1 MMHVMGID
9 AGGSKT
15 LVLVASG
22 DGQVVAEGHSGGANL
37 RTHGELAVEKAL
49 SEAIDRALAKT
60 GIRPAAVCLGIAGV
74 DRHDDAQTISGLMRR
89 LGFRDHTLI
98 VNDAL
103 IALVAGA
110 GVPSGLVL
118 VAGTGSI
125 AYGVNEAGFAARSGG
140 WGPVL
145 ADEGSGYWIGR
156 RGLVAVM
163 RHADGRGSRTV
174 LTSLVLEHLGLTR
187 TDQLVN
193 EIYESAERRQFVATL
208 GPLVESARAAGD
220 LVAGEI
226 MREAATELVAAA
238 ASVITRLGMRGEVF
252 QAFLSGGVYRSI
264 PWLAAEVSDL
274 LRDVAPRATPVL
286 LTAEPAQGAVQ
297 LARAEIAGRARI
309 PVYLSAL
316 PVEAP

>member
-1 MMHVMGID
+1 MHVMGID

-15 LVLVASG
+15 LVLVASD
-22 DGQVVAEGHSGGANL
+22 DGRVVGEGRAGGANL

-49 SEAIDRALAKT
+49 DEAIDEALT
-60 GIRPAAVCLGIAGV
+60 GIDVRPSAVCLGIAGV
-74 DRHDDAQTISGLMRR
+74 DRKDDAQIIAGLMRR

-118 VAGTGSI
+118 IAGTGSI
-125 AYGVNEAGFAARSGG
+125 AYGVNEAGLAARSGG

-163 RHADGRGSRTV
+163 RQADGRGPRTA
-174 LTSLVLEHLGLTR
+174 LTSLVLEQLGLTR

-220 LVAGEI
+220 VVAVEI
-226 MREAATELVAAA
+226 MREASEELVAAA
-238 ASVITRLGMRGEVF
+238 ASVITRLSMRGEVF
-252 QAFLSGGVYRSI
+252 SVYLSGGMFRSI
-264 PWLAAEVSDL
+264 PWLETEVSTRL
-274 LRDVAPRATPVL
+274 GEVAPRATPRL
-286 LTAEPAQGAVQ
+286 LTAEPAEGAVR
-297 LARAEIAGRARI
+297 LALAEAAGKARV
-309 PVYLSAL
+309 PVYADALSL
-316 PVEAP
+316 ETS

>member
-1 MMHVMGID
+1 MHVMGID

-15 LVLVASG
+15 LALLASA
-22 DGQVVAEGHSGGANL
+22 DGRVVGEGRAGGANL
-37 RTHGELAVEKAL
+37 RVHGELAVEKAL
-49 SEAIDRALAKT
+49 DEAIDQAL
-60 GIRPAAVCLGIAGV
+60 GSLDVRPLAVCLGIAGV
-74 DRHDDAQTISGLMRR
+74 DRKDDAQTIAALMRR

-110 GVPSGLVL
+110 GVPAGVVL

-125 AYGVNEAGFAARSGG
+125 AYGVNEAGLASRSGG

-163 RHADGRGSRTV
+163 RHADGRGPRTA
-174 LTSLVLEHLGLTR
+174 LTALVLEHLELTR

-208 GPLVESARAAGD
+208 GPLVEAARAAGD
-220 LVAGEI
+220 VVAGEI
-226 MREAATELVAAA
+226 MREAAEELVLATS
-238 ASVITRLGMRGEVF
+238 SVITRLDMRGEVF
-252 QAFLSGGVYRSI
+252 SIFLSGGMFRSI
-264 PWLAAEVSDL
+264 PWLQAEVSARL
-274 LRDVAPRATPVL
+274 ADVAPRATARL
-286 LTAEPAQGAVQ
+286 LTAEPAEGAVR
-297 LARAEIAGRARI
+297 LALAEAAGQARV
-309 PVYLSAL
+309 PVYVDAFSLEAL
-316 PVEAP
+316 

>member
-1 MMHVMGID
+1 MHVMGID

-15 LVLVASG
+15 LVLVASD
-22 DGQVVAEGHSGGANL
+22 DGRVVGEGRAGGANL

-49 SEAIDRALAKT
+49 DEAIDEALT
-60 GIRPAAVCLGIAGV
+60 GIDVRPSAVCLGIAGV
-74 DRHDDAQTISGLMRR
+74 DRKDDAQTIAGLMRR

-118 VAGTGSI
+118 IAGTGSI
-125 AYGVNEAGFAARSGG
+125 AYGVNEEGLAARSGG

-156 RGLVAVM
+156 LGLVAVM
-163 RHADGRGSRTV
+163 RHADGRGPRTA
-174 LTSLVLEHLGLTR
+174 LTSLVLEQLGLTR

-208 GPLVESARAAGD
+208 GPLVETARASGD
-220 LVAGEI
+220 VVAGEI
-226 MREAATELVAAA
+226 MREAAAELVAAS
-238 ASVITRLGMRGEVF
+238 ASVITRLSMRGEVF
-252 QAFLSGGVYRSI
+252 SIYLSGGMFRSI
-264 PWLAAEVSDL
+264 PWLEAEVSTRL
-274 LRDVAPRATPVL
+274 GDVAPRATARL
-286 LTAEPAQGAVQ
+286 LSTEPAEGAVR
-297 LARAEIAGRARI
+297 LALAEAVGKARV
-309 PVYLSAL
+309 PVYVDALSL
-316 PVEAP
+316 ETS